1 LRQFTALTTNS
12 TKHSNVQITYQ
23 LVADNETS
31 GLKLSP
37 ISKSDVAENEFLEVL
52 PLGHDQ

>member
-1 LRQFTALTTNS
+1 MNS

-31 GLKLSP
+31 GLRLSP
-37 ISKSDVAENEFLEVL
+37 VSKSDVAENEFLEVL